1 MFISVILLS
10 HVSLPKT
17 RPLLHLESLRTMT
30 DTNQPIAFSLFWRIL
45 WSAQFLWI
53 KTAINEWWMSTL
65 TFFFPMWPAVSGARR
80 GKMTGE
86 REESLNPEAD
96 ADVRTAGSGC
106 MQHGL
111 CCLLLLQFGQDGE
124 LCWVTRGSSAACKE
138 EQALT
143 TSAVNLIIDRGRHG
157 DPHTVTRSALSR
169 YK

>member
-1 MFISVILLS
+1 MFHFL
-10 HVSLPKT
+10 K
-17 RPLLHLESLRTMT
+17 RPFLHLESLRTMT
-30 DTNQPIAFSLFWRIL
+30 ETDQPTALSLFWRIL
-45 WSAQFLWI
+45 WSAQFLRI

-65 TFFFPMWPAVSGARR
+65 TFFHVGCCFGSMESKDDRR
-80 GKMTGE
+80 KGGI
-86 REESLNPEAD
+86 LNTEAD

-111 CCLLLLQFGQDGE
+111 CCLLLLRFGQDGE
-124 LCWVTRGSSAACKE
+124 LCWVMRGSSAACEK

-157 DPHTVTRSALSR
+157 DPRTVTRSALSR